1 MSRIYHELCQ
11 RRNTKRRA
19 KVIFIIAFI
28 AVNLSLYAFYTHETP
43 NAEAYSSVV
52 HDAPKYGTKA
62 HMTMVANEFLGTGL
76 DWQLYY

>member
-1 MSRIYHELCQ
+1 MSKIYQELRQ

-52 HDAPKYGTKA
+52 HDAPKYPSQEW
-62 HMTMVANEFLGTGL
+62 MVMFANQMGKG
-76 DWQLYY
+76 WQDYL